1 MMGQLPR
8 WMAIVFFIGGCSQ
21 PASPRGEQ
29 VQWGASEVARVGD
42 VSVTREL
49 LEQVTNSQQS
59 EPSDALERV
68 IRTLLVGKSLEQ
80 GARER
85 AVYLSRTVLARRM
98 EEAWRQEARAAGEPT
113 DEELATFT
121 QRHWSELDR
130 PRMARTVHAVV
141 TVQEGQSRAAAR
153 EVAQA
158 LRAAVLG
165 ASSASEFQE
174 RARAFASD
182 EYDIRVEALQPVA
195 LDGRVLPGPSGS
207 REQRYDA
214 EFARAAH
221 ALSTVGE
228 VSDVSE
234 TRFGFHVI
242 FLAEVLPAQRV
253 ALEDRR
259 SRLREEIFAERAR
272 RLEQAALE
280 EMRRRAAVEVG
291 PEALTLMER
300 VAVSP

>member
-182 EYDIRVEALQPVA
+182 EYDIRHE
-195 LDGRVLPGPSGS
+195 
-207 REQRYDA
+207 
-214 EFARAAH
+214 
-221 ALSTVGE
+221 
-228 VSDVSE
+228 
-234 TRFGFHVI
+234 
-242 FLAEVLPAQRV
+242 RV